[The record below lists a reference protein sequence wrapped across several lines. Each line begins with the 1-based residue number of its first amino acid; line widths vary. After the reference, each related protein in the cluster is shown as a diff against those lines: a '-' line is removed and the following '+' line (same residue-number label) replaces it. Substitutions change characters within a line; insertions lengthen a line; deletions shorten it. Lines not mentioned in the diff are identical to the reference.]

1 MFHSAA
7 YKHVPIVQENPVE
20 GIRNNVL
27 NTRIIC
33 EAAIEEEINNFILI
47 SSLILWTLRDFL
59 LLIICSLV
67 ISNIVCNLC
76 NQIQKGLKIPRSLSL
91 FLVLTV
97 ISVIVFTIFI
107 LVLPPFIKEFNE
119 ILVDIPN
126 GLSKINILINT
137 NLNKFNVLLYGE
149 QSENVIDIFSL
160 INNVVTIPDASTI
173 AKAIQESFKNLINI
187 AGNLGSGLLK
197 LIFVLAVS
205 LMISIEPKQ
214 YKENILLL
222 IPKNYRNKFRNILE
236 KCNIALANWTF
247 SMVISSLSVGL
258 LSLIVLSILD
268 VKYVVSNA
276 LIAMV
281 LNIIPNIGPVIS
293 GIFPISI
300 ALLDNFWKPLAV
312 LGSYVIIQNIESYII
327 MPSIMK
333 KKANLLPGLTLIS
346 QFGFTFIFGPLGLI
360 LSLPLAVVIQVL
372 IKESF
377 KDI

>member
-1 MFHSAA
+1 MNSSSYF
-7 YKHVPIVQENPVE
+7 KLVV
-20 GIRNNVL
+20 
-27 NTRIIC
+27 
-33 EAAIEEEINNFILI
+33 ILI
-47 SSLILWTLRDFL
+47 TLLIVWTLRDFL

-76 NQIQKGLKIPRSLSL
+76 NQIQKGLKIPRPLSL

-137 NLNKFNVLLYGE
+137 NLNKFNSLFYGE

-160 INNVVTIPDASTI
+160 INNVVTIPDVSTI

>member
-1 MFHSAA
+1 M
-7 YKHVPIVQENPVE
+7 
-20 GIRNNVL
+20 
-27 NTRIIC
+27 
-33 EAAIEEEINNFILI
+33 
-47 SSLILWTLRDFL
+47 
-59 LLIICSLV
+59 
-67 ISNIVCNLC
+67 
-76 NQIQKGLKIPRSLSL
+76 QKGLKIPRSLSL

-137 NLNKFNVLLYGE
+137 NLNKFNSLFYGE

-214 YKENILLL
+214 YKENILVL

-312 LGSYVIIQNIESYII
+312 LGAYVIIQNIESYII

-377 KDI
+377 KDH

>member
-1 MFHSAA
+1 M
-7 YKHVPIVQENPVE
+7 
-20 GIRNNVL
+20 
-27 NTRIIC
+27 
-33 EAAIEEEINNFILI
+33 
-47 SSLILWTLRDFL
+47 
-59 LLIICSLV
+59 
-67 ISNIVCNLC
+67 
-76 NQIQKGLKIPRSLSL
+76 QKGLKIPRSLSL

-137 NLNKFNVLLYGE
+137 NLNKFNSLFYGE

-293 GIFPISI
+293 GIFPVSI

-312 LGSYVIIQNIESYII
+312 LGAYVIIQNIESYII

-377 KDI
+377 KDH

>member
-1 MFHSAA
+1 MSSSSYF
-7 YKHVPIVQENPVE
+7 KLVV
-20 GIRNNVL
+20 
-27 NTRIIC
+27 
-33 EAAIEEEINNFILI
+33 ILI
-47 SSLILWTLRDFL
+47 TSLIIWTLRDFL

-76 NQIQKGLKIPRSLSL
+76 NQIQKGLKIPRPLSL

-312 LGSYVIIQNIESYII
+312 LGAYVIIQNIESYII

>member
-1 MFHSAA
+1 MSSSSYF
-7 YKHVPIVQENPVE
+7 KLVV
-20 GIRNNVL
+20 
-27 NTRIIC
+27 
-33 EAAIEEEINNFILI
+33 ILI
-47 SSLILWTLRDFL
+47 TSLIVWTLRDFL

-91 FLVLTV
+91 FLVLTF
-97 ISVIVFTIFI
+97 ISVIIFTIFI

-137 NLNKFNVLLYGE
+137 NLNKFNVFLYGE

-160 INNVVTIPDASTI
+160 IDNVVTIPDASTI

-236 KCNIALANWTF
+236 KCNTALANWTF

-312 LGSYVIIQNIESYII
+312 LGAYVIIQNIESYII

>member
-1 MFHSAA
+1 M
-7 YKHVPIVQENPVE
+7 
-20 GIRNNVL
+20 
-27 NTRIIC
+27 
-33 EAAIEEEINNFILI
+33 
-47 SSLILWTLRDFL
+47 
-59 LLIICSLV
+59 
-67 ISNIVCNLC
+67 
-76 NQIQKGLKIPRSLSL
+76 QKGLKIPRSLSL

-97 ISVIVFTIFI
+97 ISVTVFTIFI

-137 NLNKFNVLLYGE
+137 NLNKFNSLFYGE

-160 INNVVTIPDASTI
+160 INNVVTIPDVSTI

-187 AGNLGSGLLK
+187 AGNLGSGLLR

>member
-1 MFHSAA
+1 MRSSSYF
-7 YKHVPIVQENPVE
+7 KLVV
-20 GIRNNVL
+20 
-27 NTRIIC
+27 
-33 EAAIEEEINNFILI
+33 ILI
-47 SSLILWTLRDFL
+47 TSLILWTLRDFL

-76 NQIQKGLKIPRSLSL
+76 NQIQNGLKIPRSLSL

-137 NLNKFNVLLYGE
+137 NLDKFNSLFYGE
-149 QSENVIDIFSL
+149 QSDNVIDIFSL
-160 INNVVTIPDASTI
+160 INNVVTIPEASTI
-173 AKAIQESFKNLINI
+173 AKAIQESFRNLINI

-268 VKYVVSNA
+268 VKYIVSNA

-312 LGSYVIIQNIESYII
+312 LGAYVIIQNIESYII

-333 KKANLLPGLTLIS
+333 KKTNLLPGLTLIS
-346 QFGFTFIFGPLGLI
+346 QFGFTFIFGPLGLV

>member
-1 MFHSAA
+1 MNSSSYF
-7 YKHVPIVQENPVE
+7 KLVV
-20 GIRNNVL
+20 
-27 NTRIIC
+27 
-33 EAAIEEEINNFILI
+33 ILI
-47 SSLILWTLRDFL
+47 TLLIVWTLRDFL

-76 NQIQKGLKIPRSLSL
+76 NQIQKGLKIPRPLSL

-137 NLNKFNVLLYGE
+137 NLNKLNNLFYGE
-149 QSENVIDIFSL
+149 GSENVIDIFSL
-160 INNVVTIPDASTI
+160 INNVVTIPDVSTI

-312 LGSYVIIQNIESYII
+312 LGAYVIIQNIESYII

>member
-1 MFHSAA
+1 M
-7 YKHVPIVQENPVE
+7 
-20 GIRNNVL
+20 
-27 NTRIIC
+27 
-33 EAAIEEEINNFILI
+33 
-47 SSLILWTLRDFL
+47 
-59 LLIICSLV
+59 
-67 ISNIVCNLC
+67 
-76 NQIQKGLKIPRSLSL
+76 QKGLKIPRSLSL

-137 NLNKFNVLLYGE
+137 NLNKFNNLFYGE

-160 INNVVTIPDASTI
+160 LNNVVTIPDASTI

-312 LGSYVIIQNIESYII
+312 LGAYVIIQNIESYII

-377 KDI
+377 KDS

>member
-1 MFHSAA
+1 MSSSSYFKLA
-7 YKHVPIVQENPVE
+7 V
-20 GIRNNVL
+20 
-27 NTRIIC
+27 
-33 EAAIEEEINNFILI
+33 ILI
-47 SSLILWTLRDFL
+47 TSLIIWTLRDFL

-76 NQIQKGLKIPRSLSL
+76 NQIQKGLRIPRSISLLIVLS
-91 FLVLTV
+91 V
-97 ISVIVFTIFI
+97 ISLIVFTIFI
-107 LVLPPFIKEFNE
+107 LVLPPFVREFNE

-126 GLSKINILINT
+126 GLSRINILLNT
-137 NLNKFNVLLYGE
+137 NLNKFNNLIYGE
-149 QSENVIDIFSL
+149 ESENVIDIFNL
-160 INNVVTIPDASTI
+160 VNNVVTIPDAATI

-197 LIFVLAVS
+197 LIFVLVVS

-222 IPKNYRNKFRNILE
+222 IPKNYRNKFRNILD
-236 KCNIALANWTF
+236 KCNSALANWTF

-312 LGSYVIIQNIESYII
+312 FGAYVIIQNIESYII

-372 IKESF
+372 IKESIN
-377 KDI
+377 DI

>member
-1 MFHSAA
+1 MNSSTYF
-7 YKHVPIVQENPVE
+7 KLVV
-20 GIRNNVL
+20 
-27 NTRIIC
+27 
-33 EAAIEEEINNFILI
+33 ILI
-47 SSLILWTLRDFL
+47 TSLIIWTLRDFL

-76 NQIQKGLKIPRSLSL
+76 NQMQKGLKIPRSLSL
-91 FLVLTV
+91 FLVLTI

-137 NLNKFNVLLYGE
+137 NLNKFNSLFYSE
-149 QSENVIDIFSL
+149 QSENVIDNFSL
-160 INNVVTIPDASTI
+160 INNIVTIPDASTI
-173 AKAIQESFKNLINI
+173 TKAIQESFRNLINI

-281 LNIIPNIGPVIS
+281 LNVIPNIGPVIS

-312 LGSYVIIQNIESYII
+312 LGAYVIIQNIESYII

-360 LSLPLAVVIQVL
+360 LSLPLAVVIQVI

>member
-1 MFHSAA
+1 
-7 YKHVPIVQENPVE
+7 
-20 GIRNNVL
+20 L
-27 NTRIIC
+27 NSSSY
-33 EAAIEEEINNFILI
+33 FKLVVILI
-47 SSLILWTLRDFL
+47 TLLIVWILRDFL

-67 ISNIVCNLC
+67 ISNIVCNLS
-76 NQIQKGLKIPRSLSL
+76 NQIQKGLKIPRSISL
-91 FLVLTV
+91 FLVLAV
-97 ISVIVFTIFI
+97 ISVIIFTIFI

-137 NLNKFNVLLYGE
+137 NLNKLNNLIYGE
-149 QSENVIDIFSL
+149 KSENVIDIFNL
-160 INNVVTIPDASTI
+160 INNVVTIPDVSTI

-187 AGNLGSGLLK
+187 AGNLGSGFLK
-197 LIFVLAVS
+197 SIFVLVVS

-222 IPKNYRNKFRNILE
+222 IPKNYRNKFRNILD
-236 KCNIALANWTF
+236 KCNLALSNWTF
-247 SMVISSLSVGL
+247 SMVISSLSVGT

-312 LGSYVIIQNIESYII
+312 LGAYVVIQNIESYII

-333 KKANLLPGLTLIS
+333 KKANILPGLTLIS

>member
-1 MFHSAA
+1 MSSSSYF
-7 YKHVPIVQENPVE
+7 KLVV
-20 GIRNNVL
+20 
-27 NTRIIC
+27 
-33 EAAIEEEINNFILI
+33 ILI
-47 SSLILWTLRDFL
+47 TFLLIWTLRDFL

-76 NQIQKGLKIPRSLSL
+76 NQVQKSLKIPRFLSL
-91 FLVLTV
+91 FIVLTI
-97 ISVIVFTIFI
+97 ISLIVFTIFI
-107 LVLPPFIKEFNE
+107 LVLPPFVKEFNE

-126 GLSKINILINT
+126 GLSRINILLNS
-137 NLNKFNVLLYGE
+137 NLNKFNNLFYGAE
-149 QSENVIDIFSL
+149 SENVIDIFNL
-160 INNVVTIPDASTI
+160 INDVVPIPDAATI

-197 LIFVLAVS
+197 LIFVLVVS

-222 IPKNYRNKFRNILE
+222 IPKNYRNKFRNILD

-258 LSLIVLSILD
+258 LSLIALSILD

-312 LGSYVIIQNIESYII
+312 LGAYVIIQNIESYII

>member
-1 MFHSAA
+1 LSSSSYF
-7 YKHVPIVQENPVE
+7 KLVV
-20 GIRNNVL
+20 
-27 NTRIIC
+27 
-33 EAAIEEEINNFILI
+33 ILI
-47 SSLILWTLRDFL
+47 TSLIIWTLRDFL

-137 NLNKFNVLLYGE
+137 YLNKFNSLFYGE
-149 QSENVIDIFSL
+149 KSENVIDIFNL
-160 INNVVTIPDASTI
+160 INNVVTIPDVSTI

-187 AGNLGSGLLK
+187 AGNLGSGFLR

-222 IPKNYRNKFRNILE
+222 IPKNYRNKFRNMLE

-247 SMVISSLSVGL
+247 SMVISSLSVGII
-258 LSLIVLSILD
+258 SLKVLSILD

-276 LIAMV
+276 IIAMV
-281 LNIIPNIGPVIS
+281 LNVIPNIGPVIS

-312 LGSYVIIQNIESYII
+312 LGAYVIIQNIESYII

-360 LSLPLAVVIQVL
+360 LSLPLAVVIQVI
-372 IKESF
+372 IKETF
-377 KDI
+377 KDN

>member
-1 MFHSAA
+1 M
-7 YKHVPIVQENPVE
+7 
-20 GIRNNVL
+20 
-27 NTRIIC
+27 
-33 EAAIEEEINNFILI
+33 
-47 SSLILWTLRDFL
+47 
-59 LLIICSLV
+59 
-67 ISNIVCNLC
+67 
-76 NQIQKGLKIPRSLSL
+76 QKGLKIPRSLSL

-137 NLNKFNVLLYGE
+137 NLNKFNNLFYGE
-149 QSENVIDIFSL
+149 QSENFLDIFSL
-160 INNVVTIPDASTI
+160 IDNVVTIPDASTI
-173 AKAIQESFKNLINI
+173 AKAIQESLKNLINI

-197 LIFVLAVS
+197 LIFVLVVS

>member
-1 MFHSAA
+1 
-7 YKHVPIVQENPVE
+7 
-20 GIRNNVL
+20 L
-27 NTRIIC
+27 NSSSY
-33 EAAIEEEINNFILI
+33 FKLVVILI
-47 SSLILWTLRDFL
+47 TSLIIWTLRDFL

-76 NQIQKGLKIPRSLSL
+76 NQIQKGLKIPRSISL
-91 FLVLTV
+91 FIVLAV
-97 ISVIVFTIFI
+97 ISVIIFTIFI

-137 NLNKFNVLLYGE
+137 NLNKFNSLFYGE

-160 INNVVTIPDASTI
+160 INNVVTIPDVSTI

-197 LIFVLAVS
+197 LIFVLVVS
-205 LMISIEPKQ
+205 LMFSIEPKQ

-222 IPKNYRNKFRNILE
+222 IPKNYRNKFRNILD

-293 GIFPISI
+293 GIVPISI

-312 LGSYVIIQNIESYII
+312 LGAYVIIQNIESYII
-327 MPSIMK
+327 MPSVMK

>member
-1 MFHSAA
+1 MSSSSYF
-7 YKHVPIVQENPVE
+7 KLVV
-20 GIRNNVL
+20 
-27 NTRIIC
+27 
-33 EAAIEEEINNFILI
+33 ILI
-47 SSLILWTLRDFL
+47 TSLIVWTLRDFL

-76 NQIQKGLKIPRSLSL
+76 NQIQKGLKIPRPLSL

-97 ISVIVFTIFI
+97 ISVIVFTILI

-137 NLNKFNVLLYGE
+137 NLNKFNILLYGE

-236 KCNIALANWTF
+236 KCNTALANWTF
-247 SMVISSLSVGL
+247 SMVISSLSVGI

-312 LGSYVIIQNIESYII
+312 LGAYVIIQNIESYII

>member
-1 MFHSAA
+1 MNSSSYF
-7 YKHVPIVQENPVE
+7 KLVV
-20 GIRNNVL
+20 
-27 NTRIIC
+27 
-33 EAAIEEEINNFILI
+33 ILI
-47 SSLILWTLRDFL
+47 TLLIVWTLRDFL

-76 NQIQKGLKIPRSLSL
+76 NQIQKGLKIPRSISL
-91 FLVLTV
+91 FLVLAV
-97 ISVIVFTIFI
+97 ISVIIFTIFI

-137 NLNKFNVLLYGE
+137 NLNNFNSLFYGE

-160 INNVVTIPDASTI
+160 INNVVTIPDVSTI
-173 AKAIQESFKNLINI
+173 AKAIQESLKNIINI
-187 AGNLGSGLLK
+187 AGNLGSGLLR

>member
-1 MFHSAA
+1 MS
-7 YKHVPIVQENPVE
+7 NPLYFKLAV
-20 GIRNNVL
+20 
-27 NTRIIC
+27 
-33 EAAIEEEINNFILI
+33 ILI
-47 SSLILWTLRDFL
+47 TTLIIWILRDFL

-76 NQIQKGLKIPRSLSL
+76 NQIQKGLNIPRPLSL
-91 FLVLTV
+91 FFVLTV
-97 ISVIVFTIFI
+97 ISVTVFTIFI
-107 LVLPPFIKEFNE
+107 LVLPPFVKEFNE

-126 GLSKINILINT
+126 GLSKINILLNT
-137 NLNKFNVLLYGE
+137 NLNKFNSLFYGE

-236 KCNIALANWTF
+236 KCNIALSNWTF

-293 GIFPISI
+293 GIFPISV

-312 LGSYVIIQNIESYII
+312 LGAYVIIQNIESYII

>member
-1 MFHSAA
+1 M
-7 YKHVPIVQENPVE
+7 
-20 GIRNNVL
+20 
-27 NTRIIC
+27 
-33 EAAIEEEINNFILI
+33 
-47 SSLILWTLRDFL
+47 
-59 LLIICSLV
+59 
-67 ISNIVCNLC
+67 
-76 NQIQKGLKIPRSLSL
+76 QKGLKIPRSLSL

-97 ISVIVFTIFI
+97 ISVIVFTIII

-137 NLNKFNVLLYGE
+137 NLNKLNSLFYGE

-160 INNVVTIPDASTI
+160 INNVVTIPDTSTI

-312 LGSYVIIQNIESYII
+312 LGAYVIIQNIESYII

-372 IKESF
+372 IKESI

>member
-1 MFHSAA
+1 LSSSLYF
-7 YKHVPIVQENPVE
+7 KLVV
-20 GIRNNVL
+20 
-27 NTRIIC
+27 
-33 EAAIEEEINNFILI
+33 ILI
-47 SSLILWTLRDFL
+47 TSLIVWTLRDFL

-76 NQIQKGLKIPRSLSL
+76 NQIQKGLNIPRPLSL

-97 ISVIVFTIFI
+97 ISIIVFTIFI

-119 ILVDIPN
+119 ILIDIPN
-126 GLSKINILINT
+126 GLSKINMLINT
-137 NLNKFNVLLYGE
+137 NLNKLNSLFYGK

-160 INNVVTIPDASTI
+160 INNIVTIPDASTI
-173 AKAIQESFKNLINI
+173 AKAIQESFRNLINI
-187 AGNLGSGLLK
+187 AGKLGSGLLK

-214 YKENILLL
+214 YKENVLLL

-268 VKYVVSNA
+268 VKYVISNA

>member
-1 MFHSAA
+1 MNSSSYF
-7 YKHVPIVQENPVE
+7 KLVV
-20 GIRNNVL
+20 
-27 NTRIIC
+27 
-33 EAAIEEEINNFILI
+33 ILI
-47 SSLILWTLRDFL
+47 TLLIVWTLRDFL

-67 ISNIVCNLC
+67 ISNIVCNLS
-76 NQIQKGLKIPRSLSL
+76 NQIQKGLKIPRSISL
-91 FLVLTV
+91 FLVLAV
-97 ISVIVFTIFI
+97 ISVIIFTIFI

-137 NLNKFNVLLYGE
+137 NLNKFNSLFYGE

-160 INNVVTIPDASTI
+160 INNVVTIPDVSTI

-187 AGNLGSGLLK
+187 AGNLGSGLLR

-268 VKYVVSNA
+268 VKYIVSNA

>member
-1 MFHSAA
+1 
-7 YKHVPIVQENPVE
+7 
-20 GIRNNVL
+20 L
-27 NTRIIC
+27 NSSSY
-33 EAAIEEEINNFILI
+33 FKLVVILI
-47 SSLILWTLRDFL
+47 TLLIVWTLRDFL

-67 ISNIVCNLC
+67 ISNIVCNLS
-76 NQIQKGLKIPRSLSL
+76 NQIQKGLKIPRSISL
-91 FLVLTV
+91 FLVLAV
-97 ISVIVFTIFI
+97 ISLIIFTIFI

-137 NLNKFNVLLYGE
+137 NLNKFNSLFYGE

-160 INNVVTIPDASTI
+160 INNVVTIPDVSTI

-187 AGNLGSGLLK
+187 AGNLGSGLLR

-214 YKENILLL
+214 YKENVLLL

>member
-1 MFHSAA
+1 LSSSSYF
-7 YKHVPIVQENPVE
+7 KLVV
-20 GIRNNVL
+20 
-27 NTRIIC
+27 
-33 EAAIEEEINNFILI
+33 ILI
-47 SSLILWTLRDFL
+47 TSLILWTLRDFL

-76 NQIQKGLKIPRSLSL
+76 NQIQKGLKIPRPLSL

-137 NLNKFNVLLYGE
+137 NLNKFNFLLYGE
-149 QSENVIDIFSL
+149 QSENVIDIFRL

-187 AGNLGSGLLK
+187 AGNLGSGFLK

-236 KCNIALANWTF
+236 KCNTALANWTF

-312 LGSYVIIQNIESYII
+312 LGAYVIIQNIESYII

>member
-1 MFHSAA
+1 
-7 YKHVPIVQENPVE
+7 
-20 GIRNNVL
+20 L
-27 NTRIIC
+27 NSSSY
-33 EAAIEEEINNFILI
+33 FKLVVILI
-47 SSLILWTLRDFL
+47 TLLIVWTLRDFL

-67 ISNIVCNLC
+67 ISNIVCNLS
-76 NQIQKGLKIPRSLSL
+76 NQIQKGLKIPRSISL
-91 FLVLTV
+91 FLVLAV
-97 ISVIVFTIFI
+97 ISVIIFTIFI

-126 GLSKINILINT
+126 GLSKIKILINT
-137 NLNKFNVLLYGE
+137 NLNKFNILLYGE

-197 LIFVLAVS
+197 LIFVLVVS

-312 LGSYVIIQNIESYII
+312 LGAYVIIQNIESYII

>member
-1 MFHSAA
+1 LSSSSYF
-7 YKHVPIVQENPVE
+7 KLVV
-20 GIRNNVL
+20 
-27 NTRIIC
+27 
-33 EAAIEEEINNFILI
+33 ILI
-47 SSLILWTLRDFL
+47 TLLIIWTLRDFL

-76 NQIQKGLKIPRSLSL
+76 NQIQKGLKIPRAISL
-91 FLVLTV
+91 FIVLTV
-97 ISVIVFTIFI
+97 ISVIIFTIFI
-107 LVLPPFIKEFNE
+107 LVLPPFVKEFNE

-137 NLNKFNVLLYGE
+137 NLNKLNNLFYGE
-149 QSENVIDIFSL
+149 ESENVIEIFNL
-160 INNVVTIPDASTI
+160 LDNVVTIPDAATI
-173 AKAIQESFKNLINI
+173 AKAIQESFINLINI
-187 AGNLGSGLLK
+187 AGNLGSGLLR
-197 LIFVLAVS
+197 LIFVLVVS
-205 LMISIEPKQ
+205 LMISLEPKQ

-222 IPKNYRNKFRNILE
+222 IPKNYRNKFRNILD

-258 LSLIVLSILD
+258 LSLIVLSILN

-300 ALLDNFWKPLAV
+300 ALLDNFWKPMAV
-312 LGSYVIIQNIESYII
+312 LGAYVIIQNIESYII

-372 IKESF
+372 IKESIN
-377 KDI
+377 DN

>member
-1 MFHSAA
+1 MNSSSYF
-7 YKHVPIVQENPVE
+7 KLLV
-20 GIRNNVL
+20 
-27 NTRIIC
+27 
-33 EAAIEEEINNFILI
+33 ILI
-47 SSLILWTLRDFL
+47 TSLIIWTLRDFL

-67 ISNIVCNLC
+67 ISNIVCNLS

-91 FLVLTV
+91 FLVITV
-97 ISVIVFTIFI
+97 ISIIIFTIFI
-107 LVLPPFIKEFNE
+107 LVLPPFIREFNE

-137 NLNKFNVLLYGE
+137 NLNKLNNLFYGE
-149 QSENVIDIFSL
+149 KSENVIDIFNL
-160 INNVVTIPDASTI
+160 INNVVTIPDVSTI

-222 IPKNYRNKFRNILE
+222 IPKNYRNKFRNILD

-281 LNIIPNIGPVIS
+281 LNVIPNIGPVIS

-312 LGSYVIIQNIESYII
+312 LGAYVIIQNIESYII

-372 IKESF
+372 IKETF

>member
-1 MFHSAA
+1 M
-7 YKHVPIVQENPVE
+7 
-20 GIRNNVL
+20 NNSSYFKLVV
-27 NTRIIC
+27 
-33 EAAIEEEINNFILI
+33 ILI
-47 SSLILWTLRDFL
+47 TLLIVWTLRDFL

-67 ISNIVCNLC
+67 ISNIVCNLS
-76 NQIQKGLKIPRSLSL
+76 NQIQKGLKIPRSISL
-91 FLVLTV
+91 FLVLV
-97 ISVIVFTIFI
+97 FISVIVFTIFI

-137 NLNKFNVLLYGE
+137 NLNKFNSLFYGE
-149 QSENVIDIFSL
+149 QSENVIDIFNL
-160 INNVVTIPDASTI
+160 INNVVTIPDVSTI

-187 AGNLGSGLLK
+187 AGNLGSGLLR

-214 YKENILLL
+214 YKENVLLL

-372 IKESF
+372 IKETF

>member
-1 MFHSAA
+1 MSSSSYF
-7 YKHVPIVQENPVE
+7 KLLV
-20 GIRNNVL
+20 
-27 NTRIIC
+27 
-33 EAAIEEEINNFILI
+33 ILI
-47 SSLILWTLRDFL
+47 TSLIVWTLRDFL

-76 NQIQKGLKIPRSLSL
+76 NQIQKGLKIPRPLSL
-91 FLVLTV
+91 ILVLTV

-149 QSENVIDIFSL
+149 QSENVIDIFGL

-205 LMISIEPKQ
+205 LMISIEPRQ

-236 KCNIALANWTF
+236 KCNTALANWTF

-312 LGSYVIIQNIESYII
+312 LGAYVIIQNIESYII

>member
-1 MFHSAA
+1 MSSSSYFKIA
-7 YKHVPIVQENPVE
+7 V
-20 GIRNNVL
+20 
-27 NTRIIC
+27 
-33 EAAIEEEINNFILI
+33 ILVT
-47 SSLILWTLRDFL
+47 SLIIWILRDFL

-76 NQIQKGLKIPRSLSL
+76 NQLQKGFKIPRSLSL
-91 FLVLTV
+91 FIVLTL
-97 ISVIVFTIFI
+97 ISITVFTIFI

-126 GLSKINILINT
+126 GLSRINVLINT
-137 NLNKFNVLLYGE
+137 NLNKLNSLFYGE
-149 QSENVIDIFSL
+149 DSENVIDTFNL
-160 INNVVTIPDASTI
+160 INNIVTIPDTSTI
-173 AKAIQESFKNLINI
+173 AKAIQESFKNLINL

-197 LIFVLAVS
+197 LIFVLVVS

-222 IPKNYRNKFRNILE
+222 IPKNYRNKFRNILDQ
-236 KCNIALANWTF
+236 CNIALANWSF
-247 SMVISSLSVGL
+247 SMVISSISVGL
-258 LSLIVLSILD
+258 LSLLVLSIFN

-293 GIFPISI
+293 AIFPISI

-360 LSLPLAVVIQVL
+360 LSLPLAVVTQVL
-372 IKESF
+372 IKESI
-377 KDI
+377 KEM

>member
-1 MFHSAA
+1 MSSSSYF
-7 YKHVPIVQENPVE
+7 KLVV
-20 GIRNNVL
+20 
-27 NTRIIC
+27 
-33 EAAIEEEINNFILI
+33 ILI
-47 SSLILWTLRDFL
+47 TSLIVWTLRDFL

-76 NQIQKGLKIPRSLSL
+76 NQIQKGLKIPRPLSL

-137 NLNKFNVLLYGE
+137 NLNKFNSLFYGE

-173 AKAIQESFKNLINI
+173 AKAIQESFRNLINI

-236 KCNIALANWTF
+236 KCNTALANWTF

-312 LGSYVIIQNIESYII
+312 LGAYVIIQNIESYII

-372 IKESF
+372 IKESIN
-377 KDI
+377 DI

>member
-1 MFHSAA
+1 MSSSLYF
-7 YKHVPIVQENPVE
+7 KLVV
-20 GIRNNVL
+20 
-27 NTRIIC
+27 
-33 EAAIEEEINNFILI
+33 ILI
-47 SSLILWTLRDFL
+47 TSLIIWTLRDFL

-137 NLNKFNVLLYGE
+137 NLNKFNSLFYGE

-160 INNVVTIPDASTI
+160 INNVVTIPDTSTI

-268 VKYVVSNA
+268 IKYVVSNA

-312 LGSYVIIQNIESYII
+312 LGAYVIIQNIESYII

>member
-1 MFHSAA
+1 MNSSSYF
-7 YKHVPIVQENPVE
+7 KLVV
-20 GIRNNVL
+20 
-27 NTRIIC
+27 
-33 EAAIEEEINNFILI
+33 ILI
-47 SSLILWTLRDFL
+47 TSLIVWTLRDFL

-76 NQIQKGLKIPRSLSL
+76 NQIQKGLKIPRPLSL

-137 NLNKFNVLLYGE
+137 NLNKFNNIFYGE

-160 INNVVTIPDASTI
+160 INDVVTIPDASTI

-214 YKENILLL
+214 YKENVLLL

-312 LGSYVIIQNIESYII
+312 LGAYVIIQNIESYII

>member
-1 MFHSAA
+1 
-7 YKHVPIVQENPVE
+7 
-20 GIRNNVL
+20 L
-27 NTRIIC
+27 NSSSY
-33 EAAIEEEINNFILI
+33 FKLFVILI
-47 SSLILWTLRDFL
+47 TLLIVWTLRDFL

-67 ISNIVCNLC
+67 ISNIVCNLS
-76 NQIQKGLKIPRSLSL
+76 NQIQKGLKIPRSISL
-91 FLVLTV
+91 FLVLAV
-97 ISVIVFTIFI
+97 ISVIIFTIFI

-137 NLNKFNVLLYGE
+137 NLNKFNSLFYGE

-160 INNVVTIPDASTI
+160 INNVVSIPDASTI

-214 YKENILLL
+214 YKEYILLL
-222 IPKNYRNKFRNILE
+222 IPKNYRNKFRNILD

-281 LNIIPNIGPVIS
+281 LNIIQAVVMNKIKNKKLNS
-293 GIFPISI
+293 DKKNDLNDALLTSI
-300 ALLDNFWKPLAV
+300 AGISAA
-312 LGSYVIIQNIESYII
+312 
-327 MPSIMK
+327 MK
-333 KKANLLPGLTLIS
+333 NTG
-346 QFGFTFIFGPLGLI
+346 
-360 LSLPLAVVIQVL
+360 
-372 IKESF
+372 
-377 KDI
+377 